1 MNANYI
7 SPAIHC
13 QLGNNLFQIAQAYAQ
28 AKKHNRPLIA
38 FTQCKW
44 AMDGNPHLP
53 QFRNNVLRNIKF
65 VDGGVPDDYTV
76 VETPQWTDGEI
87 SPVEGNTLFYGQP
100 QCEKH
105 FKNYADELRDLL
117 GPTNEFIEKM
127 YGKYPMLKS
136 HKVTSLQVR
145 RGDGHMNQLSRHP
158 TVSVDYVIKTAK
170 KIPSDYYFVFSNDV
184 EWCEQNI
191 QLDNRVI
198 INENAATTIWLMS
211 LCHNF
216 SIANS
221 TFGWWGAYLSKASNK
236 IVYMPKCFFGPQFY
250 DSVPGAT
257 DKFLLA
263 DGWVAIPSEYK
274 DGYII
279 PT

>member
-1 MNANYI
+1 MDNYI

-28 AKKHNRPLIA
+28 ARKHNRPLIA

-53 QFRNNVLRNIKF
+53 QFRNNVLRNINF

-76 VETPQWTDGEI
+76 IETPQWSDEEV

-105 FKNYADELRDLL
+105 FKDYSEELQTVL
-117 GPTNEFIEKM
+117 GPTDEFVSKM
-127 YGKYPMLKS
+127 YEKYPMLQTS
-136 HKVTSLQVR
+136 KVTSLQVR

-158 TVSVDYVIKTAK
+158 TVSVEYVVNTAK
-170 KIPSDYYFVFSNDV
+170 TIPSDYYFVFSNDV
-184 EWCEQNI
+184 EWCKQSI
-191 QLDNRVI
+191 QLDNCVI
-198 INENAATTIWLMS
+198 IDEDSPTTLWLMS

-221 TFGWWGAYLSKASNK
+221 TFGWWGAYLSKSPNK
-236 IVYMPKCFFGPQFY
+236 IVCMPKCFFGPQFY
-250 DSVPGAT
+250 LTVSGAT
-257 DKFLLA
+257 DEYLPA
-263 DGWVAIPSEYK
+263 EGWKVVPSEYK
-274 DGYII
+274 GGFIV
-279 PT
+279 PV